1 MARKSARSEEK
12 RAEILRRAADLFRR
26 RGFFGSGMREI
37 ADAASMTPGALYYYF
52 ESKEDLLYACQELT
66 LRRLLRTANE
76 IVASNSQPN
85 DKLRALVLA
94 HLRHA
99 LGELGG
105 SFAHVE
111 FHALDPE
118 RLAQVVAGRDRYE
131 ACWRT
136 VLGEM
141 DSGNPKLQALTCLGA
156 LNWAAIWWRPDGE
169 HTVHDVANSM
179 AETLLTGVE
188 RNKVTKGR

>member
-26 RGFFGSGMREI
+26 KGFFGSGMREI
-37 ADAASMTPGALYYYF
+37 ADATGMTPGALYYYF
-52 ESKEDLLYACQELT
+52 ESKEDLLYACQKLT
-66 LRRLLRTANE
+66 LRRLLRTAGE
-76 IVASNSQPN
+76 LIASNDSPR
-85 DKLRALVLA
+85 DKLRALVRA

-111 FHALDPE
+111 FHALDAE
-118 RLAQVVAGRDRYE
+118 RLAEVVAERDRYE

-136 VLGEM
+136 VL
-141 DSGNPKLQALTCLGA
+141 S
-156 LNWAAIWWRPDGE
+156 
-169 HTVHDVANSM
+169 
-179 AETLLTGVE
+179 ET
-188 RNKVTKGR
+188 